1 LPPVP
6 EPADPAAPLTPPRP
20 RRTRKFVLPEHHRD
34 ELANER
40 AAEHIEA
47 FLDGPDAGPR
57 RRASLIERDRH
68 PLEMDTRPDWNA
80 ALTFEGARHARYG
93 RPASVLLIEV
103 GGEPAD
109 VAVDLVARRLADA
122 IRAEARETDRAMR
135 AGPLSFRMLLPE
147 TGARAARSFT
157 DRLDRAF
164 RGAGEDGRTD
174 GVELCFEVATASRSG
189 TLEDAVADA
198 EARLTLRSGPR

>member
-1 LPPVP
+1 LAPVP
-6 EPADPAAPLTPPRP
+6 DPADPAAPLTPPRP

-47 FLDGPDAGPR
+47 FLDGPAAAPR
-57 RRASLIERDRH
+57 RRTPLIERDRR

-80 ALTFEGARHARYG
+80 AFALEGARHARYG

-103 GGEPAD
+103 SGEPAD
-109 VAVDLVARRLADA
+109 QAVDVVARRLTDA

-135 AGPLSFRMLLPE
+135 AGPLSFRILLPE
-147 TGARAARSFT
+147 TGARAARSFA

-164 RGAGEDGRTD
+164 RGGREDGRTD
-174 GVELCFEVATASRSG
+174 SVELGIEVGTASRTG

-198 EARLTLRSGPR
+198 AARLAQRSGPR